1 MWYKCNRSLWYYK
14 CFLNYHQFISV
25 FLISKDFGQNEII
38 NNNIHKT
45 ARKSIFHFIETYIWI
60 DMIFKSNFSPVQSK
74 TIFMVSKFNNLY
86 YSGLVSDD
94 SLNST
99 THFNG
104 TMNSYWSNCK
114 TMSRYITGNTDIVCQ
129 KTATWTGIRKYKI
142 GTNRVFRRLYDVDFL
157 LIIAGRIF
165 LNYRL

>member
-1 MWYKCNRSLWYYK
+1 
-14 CFLNYHQFISV
+14 
-25 FLISKDFGQNEII
+25 
-38 NNNIHKT
+38 
-45 ARKSIFHFIETYIWI
+45 
-60 DMIFKSNFSPVQSK
+60 MIFKINFSPVQSK

-129 KTATWTGIRKYKI
+129 KTPTWTGIRKYKI
-142 GTNRVFRRLYDVDFL
+142 GTNKVFGRLYDVNFL
-157 LIIAGRIF
+157 LITIAGRIF

>member
-1 MWYKCNRSLWYYK
+1 
-14 CFLNYHQFISV
+14 
-25 FLISKDFGQNEII
+25 
-38 NNNIHKT
+38 
-45 ARKSIFHFIETYIWI
+45 
-60 DMIFKSNFSPVQSK
+60 MIFKSNFSPVQSK

-94 SLNST
+94 YLNST
-99 THFNG
+99 ANFNG

-142 GTNRVFRRLYDVDFL
+142 GTSRVFRRLYDVDFL

>member
-1 MWYKCNRSLWYYK
+1 
-14 CFLNYHQFISV
+14 
-25 FLISKDFGQNEII
+25 
-38 NNNIHKT
+38 
-45 ARKSIFHFIETYIWI
+45 
-60 DMIFKSNFSPVQSK
+60 MIFKSNFSPVQSK

-114 TMSRYITGNTDIVCQ
+114 TKSRYITGNTDIVCQ
-129 KTATWTGIRKYKI
+129 KTPTWTGIRKYKI
-142 GTNRVFRRLYDVDFL
+142 GTNKVFGRLYDVNFL
-157 LIIAGRIF
+157 LIIIAGRIF